1 MRRNTIFLIS
11 SIAIVA
17 VATTIFVTQIA
28 SGNNVYHIVT
38 FETDGGTPVS
48 SIEVRHG
55 YKIKAPYTEKLGYYV
70 ESWADKDDKIWDFDV
85 DTVVKDDIT
94 LTASWKPTIYTITYN
109 VSGGIMPEVYEK
121 TYTIESDFDLARPA
135 KDDFVFTGWF
145 DALGNRFDSIE
156 PGLTGNLTLYATWT
170 GNIYVI
176 SDDESRGSINVYV
189 SETNPTEYTF
199 TNNPVANKHHLFK
212 GWFDVDGNL
221 LSEESQYTTV
231 ISPNETYTIHSK
243 YMNDEEENEW
253 NISHGVIPSINSDK
267 VIYGLYPQS
276 NVNDEELI
284 EQLNDLKRTRY
295 NNYIYYNHE
304 YYAKRVSRLAR
315 DLNTHELLSIRQ
327 FDNGDEFIENETY
340 WFKVEPVSWKIL
352 KESSNQYSL
361 VSEKLLDVQ
370 RYHRNSY
377 TRIIGEKTIYSNN
390 YKYSDIRQW
399 LNNDFISASFAF
411 NKSNLTIMEV
421 DNSKESTA
429 TPDSG
434 FECEN
439 AFDYVT
445 LLSYKE
451 YNEQT
456 LSNRLIKTT
465 DYVRVSGANYSVS
478 SNNLFSGYCW
488 TRSPIETEEDNGTS
502 VSRCNMN
509 GTINNDFVGWGG
521 SCVQPSI
528 KINK

>member
-11 SIAIVA
+11 SIAIAA

-109 VSGGIMPEVYEK
+109 VSGGTMPEVYEK
-121 TYTIESDFDLARPA
+121 TYTIESDFDLVRPS
-135 KDDFVFTGWF
+135 KSSQVFVGWF
-145 DALGNRFDSIE
+145 DYLGNRFDSIA
-156 PGLTGNLTLYATWT
+156 PGMTGNLILNAKWSSNFIT
-170 GNIYVI
+170 I
-176 SDDESRGSINVYV
+176 SEDESKGLINVYA
-189 SETNPTEYTF
+189 SETNPNEYTV
-199 TNNPVANKHHLFK
+199 TNSPINNKHHLFK
-212 GWFDVDGNL
+212 GWYDKDGNL
-221 LSEESQYTTV
+221 LSTNPRYTLT
-231 ISPNETYTIHSK
+231 INPDITTYIYSR
-243 YMNDEEENEW
+243 YMTDIEENEW
-253 NISHGVIPSINSDK
+253 NSTHGVTPTQSVNK
-267 VIYGLYPQS
+267 VIYGMYPQS
-276 NVNDEELI
+276 NVNEPAIIDKL
-284 EQLNDLKRTRY
+284 EQLSPTRFNGY
-295 NNYIYYNHE
+295 YYYNHE
-304 YYAKRVSRLAR
+304 YYVKKTARLAR
-315 DLNTHELLSIRQ
+315 DLNTHELLSVRK
-327 FDNGDEFIENETY
+327 FDNGDEFLEDETY

-352 KESSNQYSL
+352 KESSNQYNL
-361 VSEKLLDVQ
+361 VSEKLLDVR
-370 RYHRNSY
+370 RYHRNSS
-377 TRIIGEKTIYSNN
+377 TRIIDEKTVYSNN
-390 YKYSDIRQW
+390 YKYSDIREW
-399 LNNDFISASFAF
+399 LNNDFISTSFAF

-439 AFDYVT
+439 TFDYVT

-451 YNEQT
+451 YDEQSI
-456 LSNRLIKTT
+456 LDRQIKTT
-465 DYVRVSGANYSVS
+465 DYVRVSGANYSVN

-528 KINK
+528 TINK